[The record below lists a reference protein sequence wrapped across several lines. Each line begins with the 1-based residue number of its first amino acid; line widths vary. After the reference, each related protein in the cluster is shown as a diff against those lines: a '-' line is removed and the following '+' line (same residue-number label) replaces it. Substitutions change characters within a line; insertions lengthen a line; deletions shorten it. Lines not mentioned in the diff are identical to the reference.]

1 MRREAAMASTCSE
14 VELLLLCARTRVDSE
29 IAGRVET
36 LLKEDID
43 WNYVLE
49 IAGRHGV
56 MPLLYWNL
64 NAICP
69 EAVPKPI
76 LDQLREY
83 FQRNAQI
90 NMLMAGELLKLLNLF
105 KANGI
110 SAVPYKGPALAAT
123 IYGNL
128 ALRPRFL
135 DLDIL
140 VREQDVLKA
149 KDLLLSQGYR
159 PGYELTPRQEMVLLQ
174 ASHEYPFV
182 NDDNKVA
189 VELHWKI
196 TSRHFSFSLDHER
209 LWKRVEPRRLAG
221 EEVLTFSPEDLL
233 LILCV
238 HGAKHCW
245 RVLEWIC
252 GVAELIRTN
261 ESLKWT
267 QVIDQA
273 KGTGSER
280 MLFLGLFLAS
290 DLLGASLPG
299 DVAQRVK
306 ADLAVRALA
315 VQVREQLF
323 RKADSPP
330 GPLDPKSF
338 KKRLFHLRARERLQ
352 DRVRHCMHL
361 VVSPTPWD
369 WGLSLPAALFL
380 FNYVLRPIRLIGKFA
395 PDLLRRSP

>member
-1 MRREAAMASTCSE
+1 MRREIAMASACSE
-14 VELLLLCARTRVDSE
+14 VELLLLCARTRMDSE
-29 IAGRVET
+29 TAGRVAT

-83 FQRNAQI
+83 FQKNAQI

-280 MLFLGLFLAS
+280 M
-290 DLLGASLPG
+290 
-299 DVAQRVK
+299 
-306 ADLAVRALA
+306 
-315 VQVREQLF
+315 
-323 RKADSPP
+323 
-330 GPLDPKSF
+330 
-338 KKRLFHLRARERLQ
+338 
-352 DRVRHCMHL
+352 
-361 VVSPTPWD
+361 
-369 WGLSLPAALFL
+369 
-380 FNYVLRPIRLIGKFA
+380 
-395 PDLLRRSP
+395 